1 MNQREP
7 GAAQPA
13 VGWHGKL
20 PTVGDF
26 ATRRLD
32 GNFVSAWDDWL
43 CAGLARLRADDPQH
57 WLEAYLAS
65 PTWRFV
71 LTPGF
76 LPAPLHA
83 DSWTGVVMPS
93 VDRVGRYYPLT
104 LATPL
109 RVVPAGA
116 DEQGMLWSWLQCLE
130 DAAVDALQDDW
141 SIDAL
146 ETELL
151 RLGPP
156 PAPVPVPVPVAVVAN
171 EAAADPGRGQFAAAH
186 GAAAP
191 VSMES
196 FFAAVASAPPGR
208 GGQGR
213 CVWYSEAD
221 ISAPRLLCST
231 ALDDSILRLWVDQ
244 RF

>member
-1 MNQREP
+1 MNVREP
-7 GAAQPA
+7 GLAQHA

-32 GNFVSAWDDWL
+32 ADFVSAWDDWL
-43 CAGLARLRADDPQH
+43 SAGLARLRADDPQH

-65 PTWRFV
+65 PTWRFL

-83 DSWTGVVMPS
+83 ASWTGVVMPS

-116 DEQGMLWSWLQCLE
+116 DGQGMLWSWLQCLE
-130 DAAVDALQDDW
+130 DAAVDALQEDW

-156 PAPVPVPVPVAVVAN
+156 PAPAPVPVPD
-171 EAAADPGRGQFAAAH
+171 EAAADPGHGQSAAAH

-208 GGQGR
+208 AGQGR

-231 ALDDSILRLWVDQ
+231 ALDDSILRLWVEQ

>member
-1 MNQREP
+1 MNVREP
-7 GAAQPA
+7 GAAQHA

-32 GNFVSAWDDWL
+32 GNFVGAWDDWL
-43 CAGLARLRADDPQH
+43 SAGLARLRADDPQH

-83 DSWTGVVMPS
+83 ASWTGVVMPS

-104 LATPL
+104 LAAPL
-109 RVVPAGA
+109 PAIPAGA
-116 DEQGMLWSWLQCLE
+116 EGQGALWSWLQCLE
-130 DAAVDALQDDW
+130 DAAVDALQEDW

-146 ETELL
+146 EAELL

-156 PAPVPVPVPVAVVAN
+156 PAPGP
-171 EAAADPGRGQFAAAH
+171 AAADTGHGQSAGAH
-186 GAAAP
+186 DTSAQ

-196 FFAAVASAPPGR
+196 FFAVVASAPPGR
-208 GGQGR
+208 AGQGR

-244 RF
+244 RS

>member
-1 MNQREP
+1 MTAP
-7 GAAQPA
+7 GPAATA
-13 VGWHGKL
+13 DAIGWHGKL

-32 GNFVSAWDDWL
+32 SNFVAVWDEWLSAS
-43 CAGLARLRADDPQH
+43 LASLRANDPEH
-57 WLEAYLAS
+57 WLDAYLAS
-65 PTWRFV
+65 PTWRFL

-76 LPAPLHA
+76 LPPPLAHA
-83 DSWTGVVMPS
+83 AWTGVLMPS

-116 DEQGMLWSWLQCLE
+116 DGQGMLWSWLQCLE
-130 DAAVDALQDDW
+130 DAAVDALQEDW

-156 PAPVPVPVPVAVVAN
+156 PAPVPVPD
-171 EAAADPGRGQFAAAH
+171 EAAADPGHGQSAAAH

-208 GGQGR
+208 AGQGR

-231 ALDDSILRLWVDQ
+231 ALDDSVLRLWVDQ

>member
-1 MNQREP
+1 MNLREP
-7 GAAQPA
+7 GAAQHA

-43 CAGLARLRADDPQH
+43 SAGLARLRAGDPQH

-76 LPAPLHA
+76 LPAPLHGA
-83 DSWTGVVMPS
+83 SWTGVVMPS

-104 LATPL
+104 LAAPL
-109 RVVPAGA
+109 QAVPAGA
-116 DEQGMLWSWLQCLE
+116 DGQGMLWSWLQCLE
-130 DAAVDALQDDW
+130 DAAVDALQEDW

-146 ETELL
+146 EAELL
-151 RLGPP
+151 RLGLP
-156 PAPVPVPVPVAVVAN
+156 PAPAPD
-171 EAAADPGRGQFAAAH
+171 EAAADSGSGQFAGTH
-186 GAAAP
+186 DAAAP

-208 GGQGR
+208 TGQGR

-221 ISAPRLLCST
+221 ISAPKLLCST
-231 ALDDSILRLWVDQ
+231 ALDQSILQLWVDQ